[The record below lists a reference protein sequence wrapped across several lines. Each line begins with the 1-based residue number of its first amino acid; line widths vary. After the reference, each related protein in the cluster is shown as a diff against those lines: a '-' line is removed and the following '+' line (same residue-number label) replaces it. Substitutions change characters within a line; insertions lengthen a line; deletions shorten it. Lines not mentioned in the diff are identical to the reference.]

1 MEVFYLWKLILEGLC
16 CPSPY
21 VSLMSP
27 LLITLIA
34 FDLQGKF
41 DCFLKS
47 LRLFKLDFYN
57 SFRFLVANEY

>member
-16 CPSPY
+16 CP
-21 VSLMSP
+21 SLMSP

-57 SFRFLVANEY
+57 SFKFLVANEY